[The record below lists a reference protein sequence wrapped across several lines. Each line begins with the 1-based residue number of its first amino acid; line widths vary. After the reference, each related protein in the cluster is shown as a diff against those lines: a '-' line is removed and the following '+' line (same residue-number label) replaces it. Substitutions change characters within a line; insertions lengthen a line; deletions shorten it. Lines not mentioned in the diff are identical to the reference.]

1 MEFWLPAAPTMSG
14 ATSTGACLQ
23 LHTQALSVGLDV
35 VAGQAPSACHNNQG
49 AAIHAMSD
57 DGVDVWQEGR
67 SRRRSVVMAC
77 TLQAEQD
84 SIPAPPVLVCCR
96 SFSRSESG
104 QHDSRAGPSAA
115 VGVQRS
121 HRPSLAVA
129 SGPDHPARARGVDAW
144 PCSAGVRCAA
154 SAGAVSRLLANNSPR
169 ATPAPAPRAAGERAP
184 ASTARRTAH
193 PASQPPTREP
203 RRRRRAPRSY
213 TRWDSCRYCVYPT
226 RRKAAVAS
234 ATQGCTEPARGGNA
248 HSLCRR

>member
-1 MEFWLPAAPTMSG
+1 MSSRG
-14 ATSTGACLQ
+14 
-23 LHTQALSVGLDV
+23 
-35 VAGQAPSACHNNQG
+35 APSQFSQFSVRIQLYNS
-49 AAIHAMSD
+49 AIHELRTDAILKNAFCLADIFRSHSTPSHFHSITQ
-57 DGVDVWQEGR
+57 GKECNVHDVPFPWG
-67 SRRRSVVMAC
+67 S
-77 TLQAEQD
+77 
-84 SIPAPPVLVCCR
+84 CR
-96 SFSRSESG
+96 TMPG
-104 QHDSRAGPSAA
+104 GL
-115 VGVQRS
+115 GS

-129 SGPDHPARARGVDAW
+129 SGPDHPARARGVDAC

-169 ATPAPAPRAAGERAP
+169 ATPAAAPRAAGERAP

-193 PASQPPTREP
+193 PLAASQPPTREP